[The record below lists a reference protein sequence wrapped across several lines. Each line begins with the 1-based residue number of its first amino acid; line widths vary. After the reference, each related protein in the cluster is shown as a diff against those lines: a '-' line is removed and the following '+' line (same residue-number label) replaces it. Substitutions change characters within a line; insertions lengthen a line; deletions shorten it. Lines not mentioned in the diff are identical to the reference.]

1 MNKLTNDIYFVLQT
15 IINEYDEDGSGR
27 IEFPEFLAMMARKAR
42 EERDKEHL
50 VLICQPIFIKKKIFK
65 KLD

>member
-1 MNKLTNDIYFVLQT
+1 MNFDFQT

-50 VLICQPIFIKKKIFK
+50 VLIWEQIFERKKFLKAWLNYFIS
-65 KLD
+65 

>member
-1 MNKLTNDIYFVLQT
+1 MNFVLQT

-50 VLICQPIFIKKKIFK
+50 VLIWEQIFERKKFLKAWLNYFIS
-65 KLD
+65 